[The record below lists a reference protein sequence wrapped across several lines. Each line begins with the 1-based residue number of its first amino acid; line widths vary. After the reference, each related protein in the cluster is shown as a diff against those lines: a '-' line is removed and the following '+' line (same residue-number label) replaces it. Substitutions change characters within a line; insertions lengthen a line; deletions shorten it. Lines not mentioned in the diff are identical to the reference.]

1 MGMMAQRGGRLGYLD
16 RIDAG
21 QAALVR
27 EVSELRAS
35 ERARFFWI
43 VGILL
48 GVVLPILA
56 GAQLAAIVLILRQ

>member
-1 MGMMAQRGGRLGYLD
+1 MGIVHKRDSLARIEVTLG
-16 RIDAG
+16 
-21 QAALVR
+21 ALVR

-43 VGILL
+43 VGILV
-48 GVVLPILA
+48 GVVLPLLA

>member
-1 MGMMAQRGGRLGYLD
+1 MGIIHKRDSL
-16 RIDAG
+16 AG
-21 QAALVR
+21 IAVTMGALLR

-48 GVVLPILA
+48 GVFLPILA